1 MQHNS
6 VSLAAIAACL
16 AITTAT
22 PLIAQDI
29 EQGSSEEVAAVVKV
43 DPALQAAEA
52 ALEIAPVFDGHN
64 DVPFQLRARFDNQIN
79 QFDFNDTS
87 NTGDT
92 HSEGRV
98 MHTDIPR
105 LVEGRVGA
113 QYWSVYV
120 PASLSE
126 PEAVQM
132 TIEQIDVMKR
142 LIDRYP
148 QALHYSET
156 ARDVEDAIESGRV
169 ASMLGMEGG
178 HSIGSS
184 LAVLRQMYALGAR
197 YMTITHSRNTPW
209 ADSATDTPEH
219 GGLTDFGKDV
229 IREMNRIG
237 MLVDLS
243 HVSEETMMDALDVAR
258 APVIFSHSG
267 VRAINGHARN
277 VPDRIL
283 MRLPENGGIVMV
295 VALPGF
301 LNDERRE
308 WFAEREAFE
317 ARQQS
322 LYQGQP
328 AVVDAAMAEW
338 DDENPEPA
346 TMISHMADHIDHIRS
361 LVGVEYIGIGA
372 DFDGM
377 PSGPVG
383 FEDVSGYPQ
392 LFAELSRRGYS
403 QVEMELIASRNAIR
417 VLRDAER
424 YAAQNSGQPPI
435 ETLLPEEDQP

>member
-1 MQHNS
+1 MQYS
-6 VSLAAIAACL
+6 VVKLALPIVALSFAL
-16 AITTAT
+16 TQPAT
-22 PLIAQDI
+22 AQDV
-29 EQGSSEEVAAVVKV
+29 EAEVGAEEAEPAPP
-43 DPALQAAEA
+43 DPALMAAEA
-52 ALEIAPVFDGHN
+52 ALEVAPVFDGHN
-64 DVPFQLRARFDNQIN
+64 DVPIQLRARFDNQIN
-79 QFDFNDTS
+79 DFDFADT
-87 NTGDT
+87 TGTGAT
-92 HSEGRV
+92 HPQGRV
-98 MHTDIPR
+98 MHTDLAR
-105 LVEGRVGA
+105 LAEGRVGA

-132 TIEQIDVMKR
+132 TMEQIDVMKR

-148 QALHYSET
+148 DALAYAET
-156 ARDVEDAIESGRV
+156 SVDVENAIAEGKV
-169 ASMLGMEGG
+169 ASLLGMEGG

-197 YMTITHSRNTPW
+197 YMTLTHSRNTPW

-229 IREMNRIG
+229 VREMNRIG

-243 HVSEETMMDALDVAR
+243 HVSEEAMHDALDVAQ

-267 VRAINGHARN
+267 ARAINGHARN
-277 VPDRIL
+277 VPDSVIA
-283 MRLPENGGIVMV
+283 RLPENGGIVMV

-301 LNDERRE
+301 LNDERRQ
-308 WFAEREAFE
+308 WFAEREAEE
-317 ARQQS
+317 ARQES

-328 AVVDAAMAEW
+328 DIVEAAMAEW
-338 DDENPEPA
+338 DEANPEPA
-346 TMISHMADHIDHIRS
+346 TMITHMADHIDHIRA
-361 LVGVEYIGIGA
+361 LAGVEYIGIGA

-377 PSGPVG
+377 PTGPVG
-383 FEDVSGYPQ
+383 FEDSSGYPQ
-392 LFAELSRRGYS
+392 LFAELARRGYS

-424 YAAQNSGQPPI
+424 YAASVSDQLPI
-435 ETLLPEEDQP
+435 ETLIPSED